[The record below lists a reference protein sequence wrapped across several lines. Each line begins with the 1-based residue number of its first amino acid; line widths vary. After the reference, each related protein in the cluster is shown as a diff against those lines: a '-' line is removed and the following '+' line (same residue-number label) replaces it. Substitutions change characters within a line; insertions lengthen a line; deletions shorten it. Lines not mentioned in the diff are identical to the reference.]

1 MGGVLRRIAKIER
14 LEPRNSS
21 KVFGRVRGW
30 VSKLTLECGHSVYR
44 PRCKEPRTHARCEEC
59 TMKNFEELSGLA
71 EKYRIV
77 G

>member
-14 LEPRNSS
+14 LMPRDGSR
-21 KVFGRVRGW
+21 VYGRVKGW
-30 VSKLTLECGHSVYR
+30 VSKLTLDCGHCVYR
-44 PRCKEPRTHARCEEC
+44 SRCKEPRTHARSEKC
-59 TMKNFEELSGLA
+59 TMKNFEELSRLA